1 MVDRINKI
9 KDEKVK
15 NDTEFA
21 KLIGISQRSMSHYM
35 NGGRKYN
42 LDVVLKILDT
52 FPDISSDWL
61 LFGKGEMHKAEVVIT
76 GNETKSELDLHA
88 QLARTEAELARTR
101 DNLAKAEAAVENMQ
115 ELLGY
120 HREKI
125 TDLTK
130 QLAIAKKGRKMQKAV

>member
-1 MVDRINKI
+1 MVERINNI
-9 KDEKVK
+9 KEEKARSERDFALKVGVK
-15 NDTEFA
+15 PNT
-21 KLIGISQRSMSHYM
+21 M
-35 NGGRKYN
+35 NQYLSGERGVS

-76 GNETKSELDLHA
+76 GNETESELDLHA

-101 DNLAKAEAAVENMQ
+101 DKLADAEIMVENMN
-115 ELLGY
+115 ELVRFQ
-120 HREKI
+120 REKI

-130 QLAIAKKGRKMQKAV
+130 QLAIAKKGRKIQKAV